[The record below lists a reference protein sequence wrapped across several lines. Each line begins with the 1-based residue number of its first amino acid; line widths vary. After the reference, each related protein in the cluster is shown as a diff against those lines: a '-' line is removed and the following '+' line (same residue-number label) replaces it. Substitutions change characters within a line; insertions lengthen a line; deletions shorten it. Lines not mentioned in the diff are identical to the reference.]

1 VRPTSRQAGVLRQFV
16 RFVVVGASNTTI
28 SLASYAVLLWLA
40 VPYAAAGGIAFVLG
54 AVNGYILNRR
64 WTFSTRDTTRRRL
77 KYVVVQLGALGAT
90 TALLWLLVSVGDL
103 DRFAAYAV
111 TIPVVTVT
119 TFLASRGWVF
129 RGGGPPGMS
138 AHALRARR

>member
-1 VRPTSRQAGVLRQFV
+1 LRQFV

-28 SLASYAVLLWLA
+28 SLASYAVLLWLG
-40 VPYAAAGGIAFVLG
+40 VPYAAAGAIAFVLG

-77 KYVVVQLGALGAT
+77 NYAAVQLGALGAT

-103 DRFAAYAV
+103 GRFAAYAV
-111 TIPVVTVT
+111 TIPVVTVA

-138 AHALRARR
+138 GHVLRARR